1 MGIVKRL
8 SKVSRTSYTRGTE
21 VTQYKFN
28 LHYKSYNKYCSL
40 LWMDLWLYLRDV
52 QGRREGDVGVWT
64 PRPPA
69 KLLTANKG
77 FVGKWNLSFSEL
89 FVVCCSYMFNSDSQ
103 VNINLNIALITM
115 NTLPVV
121 KGKTNILK

>member
-52 QGRREGDVGVWT
+52 QGRREGDQEVWT
-64 PRPPA
+64 PPPPPS
-69 KLLTANKG
+69 KTA
-77 FVGKWNLSFSEL
+77 
-89 FVVCCSYMFNSDSQ
+89 DS
-103 VNINLNIALITM
+103 
-115 NTLPVV
+115 
-121 KGKTNILK
+121 K